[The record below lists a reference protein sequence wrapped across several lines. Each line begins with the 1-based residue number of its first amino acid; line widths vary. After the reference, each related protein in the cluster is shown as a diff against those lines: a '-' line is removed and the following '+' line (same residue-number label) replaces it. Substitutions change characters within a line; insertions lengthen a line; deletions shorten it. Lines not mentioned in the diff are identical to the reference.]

1 MVKKKKK
8 REERYDKI
16 DKNKEGD
23 FNKYWVYVGKGE
35 KNMSKKIV
43 KIFMVMLLLI
53 STVQFLNVFDVS
65 AKSVKF
71 SGVYKKNS

>member
-1 MVKKKKK
+1 
-8 REERYDKI
+8 
-16 DKNKEGD
+16 
-23 FNKYWVYVGKGE
+23 
-35 KNMSKKIV
+35 MSKKIV

-71 SGVYKKNS
+71 SGVYKKNSKKAKYYLELYNGLIN

>member
-1 MVKKKKK
+1 
-8 REERYDKI
+8 
-16 DKNKEGD
+16 
-23 FNKYWVYVGKGE
+23 
-35 KNMSKKIV
+35 MSKKIV

-71 SGVYKKNS
+71 SGVYKNVFEYSLFITKLNIIWN